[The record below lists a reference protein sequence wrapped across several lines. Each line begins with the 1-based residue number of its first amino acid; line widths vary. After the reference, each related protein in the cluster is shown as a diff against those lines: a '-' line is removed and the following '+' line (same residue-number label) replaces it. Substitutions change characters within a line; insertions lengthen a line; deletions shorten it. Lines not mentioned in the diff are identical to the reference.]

1 MPCGILF
8 PLQFFISVM
17 ALKNLTRTSS
27 HRHYANTNIDS
38 RLILN
43 GLLFLPLSAEP
54 LSLGRRHQTWIFYI
68 ALGHVWNNVVGKV
81 FPFSLTMELQVDSK
95 LILKLSVIKY
105 IVISLRYPR
114 EKNYTDRYNESKSSL
129 SERAMHRGYMIW
141 HYKSIR
147 S

>member
-1 MPCGILF
+1 MPCDILF
-8 PLQFFISVM
+8 PLLFFISVM

-68 ALGHVWNNVVGKV
+68 ALGHVWHNVVGKV
-81 FPFSLTMELQVDSK
+81 FLFSLTMELQVDSK
-95 LILKLSVIKY
+95 LILKLSVIKVQSD
-105 IVISLRYPR
+105 ITQTPKR
-114 EKNYTDRYNESKSSL
+114 EELYRQV
-129 SERAMHRGYMIW
+129 
-141 HYKSIR
+141 
-147 S
+147 